1 MCGTKQG
8 AGIPLPPA
16 PLLQPT
22 GPAHVT
28 PDWQPA
34 PVVAYAGFWL
44 RLVARVLD
52 FFIIV
57 MPLGIV
63 GSILA
68 LSTGIGTFLKNLSGQ
83 TPDEAVGQAVGVA
96 VAIAMGIGVVLYWL
110 VEWLYFAGFES
121 SSWQATPGKRVLN
134 LVVTDLS
141 GTRISFARATG
152 RYFGKWVTG
161 LIPVFIGYILAGI
174 TERKQAL
181 HDMIASTLVLR
192 R

>member
-1 MCGTKQG
+1 M
-8 AGIPLPPA
+8 L
-16 PLLQPT
+16 
-22 GPAHVT
+22 
-28 PDWQPA
+28 
-34 PVVAYAGFWL
+34 
-44 RLVARVLD
+44 ARCE
-52 FFIIV
+52 
-57 MPLGIV
+57 LGIAV
-63 GSILA
+63 
-68 LSTGIGTFLKNLSGQ
+68 
-83 TPDEAVGQAVGVA
+83 AVGVAAGVAVAVAVGVA